1 MTPRAL
7 MCLLALL
14 SIGLAALATT
24 DRPALAQA
32 ALPEGVEL
40 PVQVRLAVRVLNITR
55 FHEVLGEVGASVE
68 FTQRWFDPA
77 IRFDRVERG
86 SERIDLVG
94 PEAEERLRTMWSPDL
109 VIESMIGVPRTK
121 TVSLSLFHDG
131 RVVLLRRFDADFRVQ
146 VAMGA
151 FPFDRQ
157 ALTLSFV
164 PPRHPAAEVVLTTT
178 EFDRQYSSLAPV
190 ISAVNWIPVR
200 LGFRQDTFYGWNARP
215 YSRLTVAAEVW
226 RNWQRYVLRVFVPYF
241 AIMSLSLFLLW
252 APERVISNTQ
262 RAPMVFS
269 SLLALAALSFTFE
282 SSFPGS
288 ISMNSPIAT
297 MISMGYFYLVLV
309 LLLDLLLNQH
319 GSAIARR
326 YPALLI
332 EARRNL
338 RYTVPLIYFGIC
350 LLVLLAS
357 GDGGATP

>member
-1 MTPRAL
+1 MLIR
-7 MCLLALL
+7 
-14 SIGLAALATT
+14 LAAAVLIGVGGLLTVA
-24 DRPALAQA
+24 RPALAQA
-32 ALPEGVEL
+32 RLPEGVEL
-40 PVQVRLAVRVLNITR
+40 PIQVRLAVRVLNIIR
-55 FHEVLGEVGASVE
+55 FHEVMGEVGATVE
-68 FTQRWFDPA
+68 FTQRWYDPA

-94 PEAEERLRTMWSPDL
+94 SEAEERLRAMWSPEL
-109 VIESMIGVPRTK
+109 VIESMIGVPRAQ

-131 RVVLLRRFDADFRVQ
+131 RAVLLRRFDADFRAQ
-146 VAMGA
+146 VSMGA

-157 ALTLSFV
+157 ALTLSFI
-164 PPRHPAAEVVLTTT
+164 PPRHPATELVLTTT
-178 EFDRQYSSLAPV
+178 EFDRQYSSIAPTL
-190 ISAVNWIPVR
+190 SAVNWIPAR
-200 LGFRQDTFYGWNARP
+200 LNFRQGTFYGWNARP
-215 YSRLTVAAEVW
+215 YSRLTVAAEIG

-319 GSAIARR
+319 ASAIALR
-326 YPALLI
+326 YPALLV

-338 RYTVPLIYFGIC
+338 RYTVPLIYFGLC

-357 GDGGATP
+357 GDSGTAP